1 MIVVEVIFWL
11 ALGAMGYMFAGYPL
25 LLFLIG
31 SFSRRKPLP
40 ETTSWPSVSLIV
52 SAYNE
57 EKIIGEKIENCLS
70 LDYPHGQLEIIVVSD
85 ASTDQTDVIVERYA
99 CEGIMLKRM
108 PTRGGKTT
116 GLNAV
121 VPLVHGDIVVFSDA
135 NALYASDAIKKLV
148 RNFADPAIGCV
159 TGDSQYTQLEASYVG
174 NSENTYWDYERS
186 LKMRESALGSMVGAD
201 GAIFAIR
208 RHLYWPLRAEDINDF
223 VIPLQIVS
231 QGYRC
236 VFEPEAVCYENAVV
250 HFAEEFRRKVRVV
263 NRSWNG
269 LFHVKALLNP
279 LRYGWFAIQLIS
291 HKLFRWLTPLF
302 LGTLLVSS
310 LVLFST
316 HWLYTGAAIGQVACY
331 ALGVLG
337 ALLEKRHIH
346 NRWLAFPCYFLLMN
360 VASVVGVYR
369 YLRGEKINIWEPER
383 PGRYTHTQRHHTSG
397 RWAALLTGGGLLLT
411 ITWLAPRPT
420 FWVAGGLVIYTYL
433 GYPMLCMLLSRLLYQ
448 PWHKAYH
455 EPSVTLLM
463 VAHNEEEIIS
473 TKIDNCLALDYPSH
487 KLTIVVASDGS
498 TDGTNA
504 LLQKYATHGVVV
516 HYFPQRAG
524 KMAAINRIIPEL
536 QTDIVVLSDANVI
549 YAPDALRKLLRNF
562 ADESIGAVSG
572 RVTLMSDQPIP
583 GIPERLYYRYEWI
596 IQRLESRMG
605 SLIGVDGAMY
615 GMRRDLFQAIP
626 DHVVLDDFVISMNI
640 AKQGKRV
647 VYEPEAK
654 GYEASAAS
662 FDIELRRRSRI
673 VAGAIQSLLRGEG
686 CPRLTQPLL
695 LFKYI
700 SHKVLRWVTPVFLLS
715 ILMANLLL
723 LNELVYVLTM
733 GSQMVFYAAALIGR
747 WQRAPTWIFAIP
759 LYFCGANVA
768 AARGLVRGIL
778 NRQMGAWERL
788 KRASCA
794 T

>member
-1 MIVVEVIFWL
+1 
-11 ALGAMGYMFAGYPL
+11 
-25 LLFLIG
+25 
-31 SFSRRKPLP
+31 
-40 ETTSWPSVSLIV
+40 
-52 SAYNE
+52 
-57 EKIIGEKIENCLS
+57 
-70 LDYPHGQLEIIVVSD
+70 
-85 ASTDQTDVIVERYA
+85 
-99 CEGIMLKRM
+99 
-108 PTRGGKTT
+108 
-116 GLNAV
+116 
-121 VPLVHGDIVVFSDA
+121 
-135 NALYASDAIKKLV
+135 
-148 RNFADPAIGCV
+148 
-159 TGDSQYTQLEASYVG
+159 
-174 NSENTYWDYERS
+174 
-186 LKMRESALGSMVGAD
+186 
-201 GAIFAIR
+201 
-208 RHLYWPLRAEDINDF
+208 
-223 VIPLQIVS
+223 
-231 QGYRC
+231 
-236 VFEPEAVCYENAVV
+236 
-250 HFAEEFRRKVRVV
+250 
-263 NRSWNG
+263 
-269 LFHVKALLNP
+269 
-279 LRYGWFAIQLIS
+279 
-291 HKLFRWLTPLF
+291 
-302 LGTLLVSS
+302 
-310 LVLFST
+310 
-316 HWLYTGAAIGQVACY
+316 
-331 ALGVLG
+331 
-337 ALLEKRHIH
+337 
-346 NRWLAFPCYFLLMN
+346 
-360 VASVVGVYR
+360 
-369 YLRGEKINIWEPER
+369 
-383 PGRYTHTQRHHTSG
+383 
-397 RWAALLTGGGLLLT
+397 LT
-411 ITWLAPRPT
+411 ITCLAPRPT
-420 FWVAGGLVIYTYL
+420 FWVASGLVLYTYF
-433 GYPMLCMLLSRLLYQ
+433 GYPLLCMLLSWLLYK
-448 PWHKAYH
+448 PWRKANH

-463 VAHNEEEIIS
+463 VAHNEEEVIS
-473 TKIDNCLALDYPSH
+473 TKIENCLALDYPSH

-536 QTDIVVLSDANVI
+536 HTDIVVLSDANVI
-549 YAPDALRKLLRNF
+549 YAPDALRQLLRNF

-572 RVTLMSDQPIP
+572 RVTLVSDQPIP

-615 GMRRDLFQAIP
+615 GMRRDLFQVIP

-733 GSQMVFYAAALIGR
+733 GGQMAFYVAALIGR
-747 WQRAPTWIFAIP
+747 WQHTPAWIFAIP

-778 NRQMGAWERL
+778 DRQMGAWERL

>member
-11 ALGAMGYMFAGYPL
+11 ALGAMGYVFAGYPL
-25 LLFLIG
+25 LLCLIG

-57 EKIIGEKIENCLS
+57 EKIIGEKIANCLS
-70 LDYPHGQLEIIVVSD
+70 LDYPSGQLEIIVVSD

-99 CEGIMLKRM
+99 CEGIMLQRM
-108 PTRGGKTT
+108 PTRRGKTA

-121 VPLVHGDIVVFSDA
+121 VPLAHGDIVVFSDA
-135 NALYASDAIKKLV
+135 NALYAADALKKLV
-148 RNFADPAIGCV
+148 RNFADPAVGCV
-159 TGDSQYTQLEASYVG
+159 TGDSQYTHLEVSYVG

-208 RHLYWPLRAEDINDF
+208 RYLYQPLRAEDINDF

-236 VFEPEAVCYENAVV
+236 VFEPEAICYENAVV
-250 HFAEEFRRKVRVV
+250 HFEEEFRRKVRVV

-269 LFHVKALLNP
+269 LFRVKALLNP

-291 HKLFRWLTPLF
+291 HKLLRWLTPLF
-302 LGTLLVSS
+302 LAALLVSS
-310 LVLFST
+310 VVLIST
-316 HWLYTGAAIGQVACY
+316 HWFYTGVAIGQVGCY
-331 ALGVLG
+331 ALGAVG

-346 NRWLAFPCYFLLMN
+346 HRWLAFPCYLLLMN
-360 VASVVGVYR
+360 VASIVGVYR
-369 YLRGEKINIWEPER
+369 CLRGEKINIWEPER
-383 PGRYTHTQRHHTSG
+383 QGRYTRSESRNTAR
-397 RWAALLTGGGLLLT
+397 RWVALCTGGGLLLT
-411 ITWLAPRPT
+411 IAWLVPRPT
-420 FWVAGGLVIYTYL
+420 FWVASGLMLYTYF
-433 GYPMLCMLLSRLLYQ
+433 GYPLLCMLLSRLLYK
-448 PWHKAYH
+448 PWRKGPY

-463 VAHNEEEIIS
+463 VAHNEEEVIS
-473 TKIDNCLALDYPSH
+473 TKIDNSLALDYPSH

-504 LLQKYATHGVVV
+504 LLHKYETHGVVV
-516 HYFPQRAG
+516 HYYPQRAG
-524 KMAAINRIIPEL
+524 KMAAINRLIPAL
-536 QTDIVVLSDANVI
+536 QSDIVVLSDANVV

-572 RVTLMSDQPIP
+572 RVTLVSNQPIP
-583 GIPERLYYRYEWI
+583 SIPERLYYRYEWI

-615 GMRRDLFQAIP
+615 GMRRDLFQAVP

-647 VYEPEAK
+647 VYEPEAR

-686 CPRLTQPLL
+686 CPRLAQPLL
-695 LFKYI
+695 LFKYV

-715 ILMANLLL
+715 ILITNFLLL
-723 LNELVYVLTM
+723 HEFVYVLTM
-733 GSQMVFYAAALIGR
+733 GSQMAFYAAALIGR
-747 WQRAPTWIFAIP
+747 CQRAPTWICAIP

-768 AARGLVRGIL
+768 AAYGLVRGVL
-778 NRQMGAWERL
+778 NRQTAAWERL
-788 KRASCA
+788 KRASRA